1 VFSWT
6 YQGLDDM
13 TPAHGAGPT
22 ELATVQRVGE
32 QVLLG
37 DDPDEPVLVVNH
49 GKGDVAVPGQ
59 QRRRVLDRLPLCHH
73 EYGWVMTW
81 CARISTPRHQRLRT
95 EKRGRD
101 ASTRPGDP
109 VG

>member
-37 DDPDEPVLVVNH
+37 DDPDEPVLLVNH
-49 GKGDVAVPGQ
+49 RKGGVAVPGQ
-59 QRRRVLDRLPLCHH
+59 QRRRVLDRLPLRHH
-73 EYGWVMTW
+73 EYRLGHDMVRAHLDSSTSAASDRETW
-81 CARISTPRHQRLRT
+81 PGCLY
-95 EKRGRD
+95 E
-101 ASTRPGDP
+101 TR
-109 VG
+109 